1 MMEEIKMTIRMI
13 VLTLGLFLY
22 IGVWGYL
29 WKNREM
35 MQTGYTYWCTEKL
48 ISDLLWM
55 WVTIHAFLVVMI
67 IFWAF
72 S

>member
-1 MMEEIKMTIRMI
+1 MYEIKMIIRMI

-22 IGVWGYL
+22 IGVWAYL
-29 WKNREM
+29 WKNREI
-35 MQTGYTYWCTEKL
+35 MQTGYTYWCAERL
-48 ISDLLWM
+48 IGDLLWM

>member
-1 MMEEIKMTIRMI
+1 MEEIKMIIRMV

-29 WKNREM
+29 WKNREI
-35 MQTGYTYWCTEKL
+35 MQNEYTYWCTGKL
-48 ISDLLWM
+48 IRDLLWM
-55 WVTIHAFLVVMI
+55 WVTIHAFLVVI
-67 IFWAF
+67 IILWAF